1 MKKRD
6 IAISIILTIV
16 TCGIYGLYWCACL
29 NDELKHEAKED
40 SFTSGGMVVLLSI
53 VTCGIYTI
61 YWSYKMGTF
70 VEKVKG
76 NTDNT
81 GILYII
87 LSLLGFDIIVYA
99 LIQNELNKKIEEK

>member
-40 SFTSGGMVVLLSI
+40 GFTSGGMVVLLSI

-61 YWSYKMGTF
+61 YWSYKMGEF
-70 VEKVKG
+70 VNKTKK

-81 GILYII
+81 GILYLI
-87 LSLLGFDIIVYA
+87 LSLIGFDIVVYA

>member
-16 TCGIYGLYWCACL
+16 TCGIYGFYWCAVL

-40 SFTSGGMVVLLSI
+40 GFTSGGMVVLLSI

-61 YWSYKMGTF
+61 YWSYKMGQF
-70 VEKVKG
+70 VDKTKK

-81 GILYII
+81 GILYLI
-87 LSLLGFDIIVYA
+87 LSLIGFDIIVYA
-99 LIQNELNKKIEEK
+99 LIQNELNNKIEEK